1 MQFADGDRSRN
12 RWKRFSILNELQR
25 GDDNANNHS
34 ARRSVIRSWCLPDGE
49 ECSEP
54 SRRSHCRRA
63 TMQIRTASQRFDA
76 ELLEVRSNG
85 IVVARKNDGQIAMVP
100 WTSTRSA
107 SAKGLGREYAYGVLI
122 PPSRDVLPN
131 LVKVSHFPQGMT
143 PEIEA
148 RILASRGQKEIVVIQ

>member
-1 MQFADGDRSRN
+1 MRTI
-12 RWKRFSILNELQR
+12 ILLAAASFVLGACQM
-25 GDDNANNHS
+25 GKNAAN
-34 ARRSVIRSWCLPDGE
+34 LPVAHTVAG
-49 ECSEP
+49 
-54 SRRSHCRRA
+54 A

-85 IVVARKNDGQIAMVP
+85 IVVARNNDGQIAMVP

-143 PEIEA
+143 PDIEA

>member
-1 MQFADGDRSRN
+1 MR
-12 RWKRFSILNELQR
+12 KIILLASASFVLGACQM
-25 GDDNANNHS
+25 GKNAAN
-34 ARRSVIRSWCLPDGE
+34 LPVAHTVAG
-49 ECSEP
+49 
-54 SRRSHCRRA
+54 A
-63 TMQIRTASQRFDA
+63 TMQIRTGSQRFDA

-85 IVVARKNDGQIAMVP
+85 IVVAKKDGQIAMVP

-131 LVKVSHFPQGMT
+131 LVKVSHFPQGMS

-148 RILASRGQKEIVVIQ
+148 WILASRGQKEIVVIQ

>member
-1 MQFADGDRSRN
+1 MRTI
-12 RWKRFSILNELQR
+12 ILLAAASFVLGACQM
-25 GDDNANNHS
+25 GKNAAN
-34 ARRSVIRSWCLPDGE
+34 LPVAHTVAG
-49 ECSEP
+49 
-54 SRRSHCRRA
+54 A